1 MTLPTSSYS
10 PRLFVILSTHKNWS
24 GLSLLM
30 LQARISVHFKILTS
44 VSGAYLHA
52 WARTWVFLECKLH
65 HFLSISA
72 SEIRSGF
79 LLSADSPGLSN

>member
-10 PRLFVILSTHKNWS
+10 SRLFVILSTHKNWS

-44 VSGAYLHA
+44 VSVAYLHA

-79 LLSADSPGLSN
+79 LLSADSPELSN